1 MATKALSISDAWI
14 VDSGC
19 AQHVCNNAL
28 RFVKMDKYD
37 GPPLRSVDTS
47 TAPSG
52 IGVANVLC
60 NVRGRK
66 KWLVLDDVLFV
77 LTAHANLISVLQLL
91 NRGAKIDFLSNG
103 AIIRNKSDGK
113 NLFTACQYHGVYALD
128 LWAKPAFPA
137 YYVSSQSALWHNR
150 LAHMSGAN
158 I

>member
-1 MATKALSISDAWI
+1 
-14 VDSGC
+14 
-19 AQHVCNNAL
+19 
-28 RFVKMDKYD
+28 MDKYD

-103 AIIRNKSDGK
+103 AIIRNKSDRK
-113 NLFTACQYHGVYALD
+113 NLFTAC
-128 LWAKPAFPA
+128 
-137 YYVSSQSALWHNR
+137 
-150 LAHMSGAN
+150 
-158 I
+158 